1 MNLILLGMPGAGKG
15 TQADLIKNKFHIP
28 TISTGAILRE
38 VSNSNSPLAKKV
50 RGFLDAGTLVPDEII
65 VEMLVQRV
73 EEDDCKDG
81 FILDGFPR
89 NLDQAKALE
98 NAGIAISNVIFLKI
112 SESEIISRMS
122 GRRVHLP
129 SGRSYHI
136 VHNPPKNEGR
146 DDETGEELVLRDD
159 DKPEVIKK
167 RLEVYFQETE
177 PLLDFYINSEI
188 IFDEVDAAKSVEDVT
203 NEIFKILTW
212 TFYP

>member
-1 MNLILLGMPGAGKG
+1 MNPILLGMPGAGKG

-50 RGFLDAGTLVPDEII
+50 SGFLDAGTLVPDEII

-89 NLDQAKALE
+89 NLGQAKALE

-188 IFDEVDAAKSVEDVT
+188 IFDEVDASKSVEDVT

>member
-65 VEMLVQRV
+65 VEMLVQGV
-73 EEDDCKDG
+73 EEDDCKHG

-89 NLDQAKALE
+89 NLDQAKALG

-188 IFDEVDAAKSVEDVT
+188 IFDEVDASKSVEDVT
-203 NEIFKILTW
+203 NEIFKILT
-212 TFYP
+212 

>member
-50 RGFLDAGTLVPDEII
+50 SGFLDAGTLVPDEII

-177 PLLDFYINSEI
+177 PLLDFYVNSEI
-188 IFDEVDAAKSVEDVT
+188 IFDEVDASKSVEDVT
-203 NEIFKILTW
+203 NEIFKILT
-212 TFYP
+212 

>member
-28 TISTGAILRE
+28 TISTGAILRK

-50 RGFLDAGTLVPDEII
+50 SGFLDAGTLVPDEII

-136 VHNPPKNEGR
+136 VHNPPKNEGK

-188 IFDEVDAAKSVEDVT
+188 IFDEVDASKSVEDVT
-203 NEIFKILTW
+203 NEIFKILT
-212 TFYP
+212 

>member
-1 MNLILLGMPGAGKG
+1 MPGAGKG

-203 NEIFKILTW
+203 NEIFKILT
-212 TFYP
+212 

>member
-50 RGFLDAGTLVPDEII
+50 SGFLDAGTLVPDEII

-89 NLDQAKALE
+89 NLDQAKSLE

-188 IFDEVDAAKSVEDVT
+188 IFDEVDASRSVEDVT
-203 NEIFKILTW
+203 NEIFKILT
-212 TFYP
+212 

>member
-1 MNLILLGMPGAGKG
+1 MPGAGKG

-50 RGFLDAGTLVPDEII
+50 RGFLDAGTLVPDKII

-188 IFDEVDAAKSVEDVT
+188 IFDEVDASKSVEDVT
-203 NEIFKILTW
+203 NKIFKILT
-212 TFYP
+212 

>member
-50 RGFLDAGTLVPDEII
+50 SGFLDAGTLVPDEII

-136 VHNPPKNEGR
+136 VHNPPKNEGK

-188 IFDEVDAAKSVEDVT
+188 IFDEVDASKSVEDVT
-203 NEIFKILTW
+203 NEIFKILT
-212 TFYP
+212 

>member
-89 NLDQAKALE
+89 NLDQAKALG

-188 IFDEVDAAKSVEDVT
+188 IFDEVDASKSVEDVT
-203 NEIFKILTW
+203 NEIFKILT
-212 TFYP
+212 

>member
-188 IFDEVDAAKSVEDVT
+188 IFDEVDASKSVEDVT
-203 NEIFKILTW
+203 NEIFKILT
-212 TFYP
+212 

>member
-38 VSNSNSPLAKKV
+38 VSNSKAPLAKKV
-50 RGFLDAGTLVPDEII
+50 RAFLDAGKLVPDEII
-65 VEMLVQRV
+65 VDMLVQRV

-98 NAGIAISNVIFLKI
+98 NAGIAINNVIFLKI

-188 IFDEVDAAKSVEDVT
+188 IFDEVDASKSVEDVT
-203 NEIFKILTW
+203 NEIFKILT
-212 TFYP
+212 

>member
-1 MNLILLGMPGAGKG
+1 MPGAGKG

-73 EEDDCKDG
+73 EEDDCRDG

-188 IFDEVDAAKSVEDVT
+188 IFDEVDASRSVEDVT
-203 NEIFKILTW
+203 NEIFKILT
-212 TFYP
+212 

>member
-73 EEDDCKDG
+73 EEDDCKHG

-89 NLDQAKALE
+89 NLDQAKALR

-188 IFDEVDAAKSVEDVT
+188 IFDEVDASKSVEDVT
-203 NEIFKILTW
+203 NEIFKILT
-212 TFYP
+212 

>member
-50 RGFLDAGTLVPDEII
+50 RGFLDAGTLVPDKII

-73 EEDDCKDG
+73 EEDDCKHG

-188 IFDEVDAAKSVEDVT
+188 IFDEVDASKSVEDVT
-203 NEIFKILTW
+203 NEIFKILT
-212 TFYP
+212 

>member
-50 RGFLDAGTLVPDEII
+50 RGFLDAGTLVPDKII

-188 IFDEVDAAKSVEDVT
+188 IFDEVDASKSVEDVT
-203 NEIFKILTW
+203 NKIFKILT
-212 TFYP
+212 

>member
-50 RGFLDAGTLVPDEII
+50 RGFLDAGTLVPDKII

-188 IFDEVDAAKSVEDVT
+188 IFDEVDASKSVEDVT
-203 NEIFKILTW
+203 NEIFKILT
-212 TFYP
+212 

>member
-73 EEDDCKDG
+73 EEDDCKHG

-89 NLDQAKALE
+89 NLDQAKALG

-177 PLLDFYINSEI
+177 PLLDFYINSES
-188 IFDEVDAAKSVEDVT
+188 IFDEVDASNKVDDET
-203 NEIFKILTW
+203 TEIFQILT
-212 TFYP
+212 

>member
-15 TQADLIKNKFHIP
+15 TQADFIKNKFHIP

-38 VSNSNSPLAKKV
+38 VSNSNSLLAKKV

-65 VEMLVQRV
+65 VEMLVQRLK
-73 EEDDCKDG
+73 EDDCKNG

-98 NAGIAISNVIFLKI
+98 NAGIVINNVVFLKI

-177 PLLDFYINSEI
+177 PLLDFFINSEI
-188 IFDEVDAAKSVEDVT
+188 IFDEVDASKNVEDVS
-203 NEIFKILTW
+203 NEIFKILT
-212 TFYP
+212 

>member
-28 TISTGAILRE
+28 TISTGAILRK

-50 RGFLDAGTLVPDEII
+50 SGFLDAGTLVPDEII

-188 IFDEVDAAKSVEDVT
+188 IFDEVDASKSVEDVT
-203 NEIFKILTW
+203 NEIFKILT
-212 TFYP
+212 

>member
-50 RGFLDAGTLVPDEII
+50 SGFLDAGTLVPDEII

-167 RLEVYFQETE
+167 RLEVYFQN
-177 PLLDFYINSEI
+177 YQ
-188 IFDEVDAAKSVEDVT
+188 
-203 NEIFKILTW
+203 
-212 TFYP
+212 

>member
-73 EEDDCKDG
+73 EEDDCKHG

-188 IFDEVDAAKSVEDVT
+188 IFDEVDASKSVEDVT
-203 NEIFKILTW
+203 NEIFKILT
-212 TFYP
+212 

>member
-1 MNLILLGMPGAGKG
+1 
-15 TQADLIKNKFHIP
+15 
-28 TISTGAILRE
+28 
-38 VSNSNSPLAKKV
+38 
-50 RGFLDAGTLVPDEII
+50 
-65 VEMLVQRV
+65 
-73 EEDDCKDG
+73 
-81 FILDGFPR
+81 
-89 NLDQAKALE
+89 
-98 NAGIAISNVIFLKI
+98 
-112 SESEIISRMS
+112 MS

-188 IFDEVDAAKSVEDVT
+188 IFDEVDASKSVEDVT
-203 NEIFKILTW
+203 NEIFKILT
-212 TFYP
+212 

>member
-73 EEDDCKDG
+73 EEDDCKNG

-89 NLDQAKALE
+89 NLDQAKALG

-136 VHNPPKNEGR
+136 VHNPPKNEGK

-188 IFDEVDAAKSVEDVT
+188 IFDEVDASKSVEDVT
-203 NEIFKILTW
+203 NEIFKILT
-212 TFYP
+212 

>member
-50 RGFLDAGTLVPDEII
+50 SGFLDAGTLVPDEII

-188 IFDEVDAAKSVEDVT
+188 IFDEVDASKKVEDVT
-203 NEIFKILTW
+203 NEIFKILT
-212 TFYP
+212 

>member
-73 EEDDCKDG
+73 EEDDCKNG

-136 VHNPPKNEGR
+136 LHNPPKNEGR

-177 PLLDFYINSEI
+177 PLLDFYIKSEI
-188 IFDEVDAAKSVEDVT
+188 IFDEVDASKSVEDVT
-203 NEIFKILTW
+203 NEIFKILT
-212 TFYP
+212 

>member
-50 RGFLDAGTLVPDEII
+50 SGFLDAGTLVPDEII

-188 IFDEVDAAKSVEDVT
+188 IFDEVDASKSVEDVT
-203 NEIFKILTW
+203 NEIFKILT
-212 TFYP
+212 

>member
-15 TQADLIKNKFHIP
+15 TQADFIKNKFHIP

-38 VSNSNSPLAKKV
+38 VSNSNSLLAKKV

-65 VEMLVQRV
+65 VEMLVQRLK
-73 EEDDCKDG
+73 EDDCKNG

-98 NAGIAISNVIFLKI
+98 NAGIVINNVVFLKI

-177 PLLDFYINSEI
+177 PLLDFFINSEI
-188 IFDEVDAAKSVEDVT
+188 IFDEVDASKTVEDVS
-203 NEIFKILTW
+203 NEIFKILT
-212 TFYP
+212 

>member
-50 RGFLDAGTLVPDEII
+50 RGFLDAGTLVPDKII

-89 NLDQAKALE
+89 NLDQANWKTDT
-98 NAGIAISNVIFLKI
+98 
-112 SESEIISRMS
+112 
-122 GRRVHLP
+122 
-129 SGRSYHI
+129 
-136 VHNPPKNEGR
+136 KN
-146 DDETGEELVLRDD
+146 
-159 DKPEVIKK
+159 
-167 RLEVYFQETE
+167 
-177 PLLDFYINSEI
+177 
-188 IFDEVDAAKSVEDVT
+188 
-203 NEIFKILTW
+203 
-212 TFYP
+212 

>member
-1 MNLILLGMPGAGKG
+1 MPGAGKG

-50 RGFLDAGTLVPDEII
+50 SGFLDAGTLVPDEII

-188 IFDEVDAAKSVEDVT
+188 IFDEVDASKNVEDVT
-203 NEIFKILTW
+203 NEIFKILT
-212 TFYP
+212 